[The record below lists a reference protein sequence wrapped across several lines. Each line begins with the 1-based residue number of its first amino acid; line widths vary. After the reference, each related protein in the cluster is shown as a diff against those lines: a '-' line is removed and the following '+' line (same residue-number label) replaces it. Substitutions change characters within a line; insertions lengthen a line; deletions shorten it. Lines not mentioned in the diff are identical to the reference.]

1 MTAASYLEARSCE
14 RRSTFKHVLWAPN
27 TQASLDTPLYT
38 NNEYNTNILS
48 ILTTATCAN
57 TKIYICEQINN

>member
-27 TQASLDTPLYT
+27 TQASLDT
-38 NNEYNTNILS
+38 I
-48 ILTTATCAN
+48 IH
-57 TKIYICEQINN
+57 KQ